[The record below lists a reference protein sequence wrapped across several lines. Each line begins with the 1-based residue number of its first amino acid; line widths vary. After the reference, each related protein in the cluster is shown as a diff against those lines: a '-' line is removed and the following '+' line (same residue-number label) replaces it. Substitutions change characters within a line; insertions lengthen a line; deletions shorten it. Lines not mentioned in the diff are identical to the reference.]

1 MGRVNIVIE
10 KNRVPHQP
18 DPTKATESFR
28 VPVPSH
34 VSEKKALM
42 LLWQLAMVLDWT
54 TASLSDFPPRCYVS
68 RSGVFC
74 LYLEVTNVIQET

>member
-1 MGRVNIVIE
+1 MNIVIE

-28 VPVPSH
+28 VPLPSH
-34 VSEKKALM
+34 VSEKRALM

-54 TASLSDFPPRCYVS
+54 TASLADFPPRCYIS
-68 RSGVFC
+68 RNGLYC
-74 LYLEVTNVIQET
+74 LYLEVTDVMQEG